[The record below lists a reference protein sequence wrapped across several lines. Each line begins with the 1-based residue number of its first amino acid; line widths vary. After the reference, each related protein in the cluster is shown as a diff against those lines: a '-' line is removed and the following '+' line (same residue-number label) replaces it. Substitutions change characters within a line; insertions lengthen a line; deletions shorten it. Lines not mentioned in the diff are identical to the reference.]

1 MEPIVCEFLASIC
14 LGLSNFVLMV
24 WKYEITTTHM
34 DIDLCTKKF
43 QITGTTLDVPAW
55 TTLEDFFLSVYC
67 DLDLP

>member
-14 LGLSNFVLMV
+14 LRLSHFVLMMGE
-24 WKYEITTTHM
+24 YEIATTHM

-55 TTLEDFFLSVYC
+55 TTLEDSLFSVCC
-67 DLDLP
+67 DLYLP